1 MKRPK
6 NRDRSRLF
14 ICTGENFRDK
24 APIGDCGDVKTL
36 MGWLIHLSNQD
47 EEYLDRF
54 FDFRITLPAADM
66 DSYYQNAGLAHSRF
80 VYDGICKDIM
90 IGICPRHVTR

>member
-6 NRDRSRLF
+6 NRDRSRLY

-36 MGWLIHLSNQD
+36 MEWLIHLSNQD

-54 FDFRITLPAADM
+54 FD
-66 DSYYQNAGLAHSRF
+66 DSYKNTDIVDYIYHSWGKKLEE
-80 VYDGICKDIM
+80 VGK
-90 IGICPRHVTR
+90 

>member
-1 MKRPK
+1 MRRPK

-54 FDFRITLPAADM
+54 FD
-66 DSYYQNAGLAHSRF
+66 DSYKNA
-80 VYDGICKDIM
+80 DIVDY
-90 IGICPRHVTR
+90 IYRSWGKRLEEVGK